1 MPRNEEQLRASLR
14 VKQSAL
20 TRARLDMRA
29 AMKKRADLNALIDD
43 VTASIPDDIEQ
54 QISDV
59 NTAITAA
66 QDQIATLT
74 NEISA
79 LNDALSAL
87 GDDGSGDSSSS
98 DSGTDNQDSSTRS
111 RTKVV
116 APESRSFRCRSG
128 LFATR
133 TQRDAFYAN
142 TNVAD
147 FLQRVRSIAGSKRS
161 VTGAE
166 LNIPTEVLDVLRD
179 NLQQY
184 SKLISRVML
193 KPVSGKARQPII
205 GKVPE
210 GVWMEMAGAL
220 NELELRFT
228 QVEADGYKVG
238 GFVPIDNYL
247 LQDSDINLGEEIMYQ
262 LGQSIGLALDKAI
275 VFGKGAK
282 GKMPLGIASRLA
294 QTSQPDGWNS
304 ATRGEWTDL
313 HSSHVLKLSLSTES
327 GTAFFRPLLQACA
340 KAKATYNTD
349 GLTWIVNDATAKD
362 LKIRAM
368 EFNSNA
374 ALVAGMENQMP
385 IIGGEIVTLDF
396 IPDNMIVGGYLS
408 EYLLAEREGSSFAVS
423 EHVRFL
429 EDQTAFRGTAR
440 YDGQPV
446 SGEAFVALTYD
457 NTNVTT
463 ELSFAADYANTAP
476 NSLIVTSSAG
486 DATGETKLTVAGAV
500 NAGNKLKAFVG
511 APVSI
516 GMGDVPGKGWVP
528 IVSGTTNLAAAT
540 GSGATVVELDG
551 SGKVISIGYIASVTA
566 N

>member
-1 MPRNEEQLRASLR
+1 MPRNEEQLKASLR

-87 GDDGSGDSSSS
+87 GDDGSGDSSSP

-111 RTKVV
+111 RTKVM

-142 TNVAD
+142 TNVAE
-147 FLQRVRSIAGSKRS
+147 FLQRVRSIAGNKRS

-282 GKMPLGIASRLA
+282 GKMPLGIVSRLA
-294 QTSQPDGWNS
+294 QTSQPDGWNI

-313 HSSHVLKLSLSTES
+313 HSAHVLKLSLSTES

-340 KAKATYNTD
+340 KAKATYNTA
-349 GLTWIVNDATAKD
+349 GLTWIMNDITAKD

-368 EFNSNA
+368 EFNANA
-374 ALVAGMENQMP
+374 ALVAGLENQMP
-385 IIGGEIVTLDF
+385 VIGGEIVTLDF

-429 EDQTAFRGTAR
+429 EDQTTFRGTAR
-440 YDGQPV
+440 YDGEPV

-463 ELSFAADYANTAP
+463 ELSFAADYANTIP
-476 NSLIVTSSAG
+476 NSLIVTSAAG

>member
-66 QDQIATLT
+66 QDQITTLT
-74 NEISA
+74 NEIGA
-79 LNDALSAL
+79 LNDALAAL
-87 GDDGSGDSSSS
+87 GNDGSGDGGSP
-98 DSGTDNQDSSTRS
+98 DSGADNQDSASRS
-111 RTKVV
+111 RTKLG

-179 NLQQY
+179 NLQLY

-262 LGQSIGLALDKAI
+262 LGQSIGLALDKAT

-282 GKMPLGIASRLA
+282 GKMPLGIVSRLA

-313 HSSHVLKLSLSTES
+313 HSSHVLKLNLSTES

-368 EFNSNA
+368 EFNANA

-463 ELSFAADYANTAP
+463 ELSFAAGYANTTP
-476 NSLIVTSSAG
+476 NSLIVTSAAG
-486 DATGETKLTVAGAV
+486 GATGETKLTVAGAV
-500 NAGNKLKAFVG
+500 NAGNKLMAFVG

-516 GMGDVPGKGWVP
+516 GMGDVPGKGWVT

-566 N
+566 K

>member
-87 GDDGSGDSSSS
+87 SDDGSGDGGSP
-98 DSGTDNQDSSTRS
+98 DSGADNQDSSTRS
-111 RTKVV
+111 RTKVG

-205 GKVPE
+205 SKVPE

-282 GKMPLGIASRLA
+282 GKMPLGIVSRLA

-368 EFNSNA
+368 EFNANA

-463 ELSFAADYANTAP
+463 ELSFAADYANTTP
-476 NSLIVTSSAG
+476 NSLIITSAAG
-486 DATGETKLTVAGAV
+486 GATGETKLTVAGAV
-500 NAGNKLKAFVG
+500 NADNKLMAFVG

-566 N
+566 K

>member
-66 QDQIATLT
+66 QDQITTLT
-74 NEISA
+74 NEIGA

-87 GDDGSGDSSSS
+87 GDDGSGDGGNP
-98 DSGTDNQDSSTRS
+98 DSGADNQDSNSRS
-111 RTKVV
+111 RTKLG

-262 LGQSIGLALDKAI
+262 LGQSIGLALDKAT

-282 GKMPLGIASRLA
+282 GKMPLGIVSRLA

-368 EFNSNA
+368 EFNANA

-429 EDQTAFRGTAR
+429 DDQTAFRGTAR

-463 ELSFAADYANTAP
+463 ELSFAADYANTTP
-476 NSLIVTSSAG
+476 NSLIITSAAG
-486 DATGETKLTVAGAV
+486 GATGETKLTVAGAV
-500 NAGNKLKAFVG
+500 SAGNKLMAFVG

-566 N
+566 K

>member
-1 MPRNEEQLRASLR
+1 MAKNKQQLQTSLR

-20 TRARLDMRA
+20 TRARLDLRA
-29 AMKKRADLNALIDD
+29 NLKRRDDLNALIDD
-43 VTASIPDDIEQ
+43 VKAEIPDDIEQ

-59 NTAITAA
+59 NSAITSC
-66 QDQIATLT
+66 QETVDTLVS
-74 NEISA
+74 EISA
-79 LNDALSAL
+79 LNDALAAL
-87 GDDGSGDSSSS
+87 GGEDNPDDGGTGDDGDAKDAGKR
-98 DSGTDNQDSSTRS
+98 GR
-111 RTKVV
+111 KKAA

-133 TQRDAFYAN
+133 AQRDAFYAGSDM
-142 TNVAD
+142 VD
-147 FLQRVRSIAGSKRS
+147 FLQRVRILAVSKRG
-161 VTGAE
+161 VTGEE
-166 LNIPTEVLDVLRD
+166 LNIPTVAMDVLRD

-210 GVWMEMAGAL
+210 GIWMEMAGAL

-262 LGQSIGLALDKAI
+262 LGQSIGLALDKAL

-282 GKMPLGIASRLA
+282 GKMPLGIVSRLA
-294 QTSQPDGWNS
+294 QTSQPDGWDS

-313 HSSHVLKLSLSTES
+313 HSAHVLKLSLSTES

-340 KAKATYNTD
+340 KAKATYNTA
-349 GLTWIVNDATAKD
+349 GLTWIMNDMTAKD

-368 EFNSNA
+368 EFNANA
-374 ALVAGMENQMP
+374 ALVAGLENQMP
-385 IIGGEIVTLDF
+385 VIGGEIVTLDF

-440 YDGQPV
+440 YDGQPI
-446 SGEAFVALTYD
+446 SGEAFVAMTYD

-463 ELSFAADYANTAP
+463 ELSFAADYANTTP
-476 NSLIVTSSAG
+476 NSLVITSAMGSSSG
-486 DATGETKLTVAGAV
+486 KTKLTVAGAV
-500 NAGNKLKAFVG
+500 NAANTFKAFVG
-511 APVSI
+511 APAAI
-516 GMGDVPGKGWVP
+516 GMGEIPGNGWTT
-528 IVSGTTNLAAAT
+528 IKSGTTQLDAAT
-540 GSGATVVELDG
+540 GSGVTVVELDKN
-551 SGKVISIGYIASVTA
+551 GKVISIGYLASVTA
-566 N
+566 A